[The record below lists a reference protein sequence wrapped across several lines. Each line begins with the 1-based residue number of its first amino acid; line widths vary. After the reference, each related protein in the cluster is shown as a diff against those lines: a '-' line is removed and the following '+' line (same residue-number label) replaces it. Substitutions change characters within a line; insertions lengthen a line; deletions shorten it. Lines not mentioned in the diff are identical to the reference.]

1 MLRLKSNA
9 HGGLLMLHASTKY
22 SLYAWLW
29 LSAGFASTS
38 ARGDS
43 TGTPLPGELSRST
56 AKAGHGMV
64 VFGQQSVYFYHL
76 PMWHGVHAWQIVLEV
91 ELDATG
97 AALYA
102 GERSAASRLTTFE
115 PQAFALATLAPGT
128 SLHGTLYHGHFEQ
141 GGTPLPRGHSTIVSA
156 TVRRLIVVNPLN
168 PGSSAQAA
176 PLYRVFGQGQDWYA
190 AHIAAGAPAFD
201 QVVAIAAAPQSI
213 PSQQLRAGIGIS
225 LPGVDT
231 SAQARPQP
239 GGHTRAVLEGGREMI
254 FTVEKE
260 SYFSEDDLGSNY
272 F

>member
-1 MLRLKSNA
+1 MLD
-9 HGGLLMLHASTKY
+9 ASTKY
-22 SLYAWLW
+22 SLFALLW
-29 LSAGFASTS
+29 LSAGLAATS
-38 ARGDS
+38 AYGDS
-43 TGTPLPGELSRST
+43 TGAPLAGELSRST

-64 VFGQQSVYFYHL
+64 VFGQQAVYLYHL
-76 PMWHGVHAWQIVLEV
+76 PMWQGVHAWQIVLEV

-102 GERSAASRLTTFE
+102 GERGAASRLTTFE
-115 PQAFALATLAPGT
+115 PQAFALATLAPGI
-128 SLHGTLYHGHFEQ
+128 SLRGTLYHGHFEQ
-141 GGTPLPRGHSTIVSA
+141 GGTPLPRGHSTTVSA

-168 PGSSAQAA
+168 PTSNTQAA
-176 PLYRVFGQGQDWYA
+176 PLYRVFGQGQEWYA

-201 QVVAIAAAPQSI
+201 QVAAITAAPQSI
-213 PSQQLRAGIGIS
+213 PSEQLRAGIGIS

-231 SAQARPQP
+231 SAEARPQL
-239 GGHTRAVLEGGREMI
+239 GGHTRAVLGNGKEMI